1 MYLQFKFTNFADK
14 FISILVL
21 SSIID
26 EAISLSLSLRDFL
39 REAEQRICFPRNDKV
54 IFETDPSVSYIIVP
68 TSALINSRLAR
79 SKQRSKR
86 NSPPRSLPLS
96 LVSVQLLA
104 VFIRAHVRMARL
116 CVRSRKNRGAGFNR
130 ALVFGVN
137 ETGRPMLRGG
147 KEIEWTKRGNG
158 ERERDPNGAHHGDP
172 SVHRYRSFTISDR
185 RVSYLSPALRPFS
198 SPTSSSPPLDRDDNY
213 PLESFIAVK
222 VAMMLRDISVFATF
236 CNSSHFDSS
245 FPSFRRLKKR
255 RINETEKGRRER

>member
-1 MYLQFKFTNFADK
+1 MPSLLCWYRGLIEHETGF
-14 FISILVL
+14 LVQTL
-21 SSIID
+21 TRIHLYVIRPLVSSVQIHQLRGQIYFD
-26 EAISLSLSLRDFL
+26 SRPLVDNRWSHLSLSLRDFL

-172 SVHRYRSFTISDR
+172 SVHRYRSLNHH
-185 RVSYLSPALRPFS
+185 YLGSTCFVPFS
-198 SPTSSSPPLDRDDNY
+198 R
-213 PLESFIAVK
+213 A
-222 VAMMLRDISVFATF
+222 
-236 CNSSHFDSS
+236 SS
-245 FPSFRRLKKR
+245 FFFPDELLSASRSRW
-255 RINETEKGRRER
+255 